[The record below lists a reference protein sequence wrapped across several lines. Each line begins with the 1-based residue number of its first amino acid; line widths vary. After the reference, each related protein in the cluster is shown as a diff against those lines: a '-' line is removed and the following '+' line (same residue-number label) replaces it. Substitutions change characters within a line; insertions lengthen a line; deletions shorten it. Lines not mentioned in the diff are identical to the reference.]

1 MISPGLLGFLGPNLC
16 FKCLH
21 ILYAKFSFKR
31 CDSSH
36 WIAEFV
42 WISKNLCLYTR
53 RNFRDFV
60 LTKKNP
66 KQKGCVCVLGGGGEE
81 VGIVA
86 PLSIVIYNFVC
97 SPCTIRLSTTD
108 VPLHEY
114 DWVRYWLSTTRER
127 NPVII
132 CCFEDMA
139 SKSSGEFP
147 FYKNHTFLEFKPAS
161 FIPYLGQWWVM
172 LSVRKYA

>member
-21 ILYAKFSFKR
+21 ILYAKFSFKT

-60 LTKKNP
+60 LMKKNP
-66 KQKGCVCVLGGGGEE
+66 KQKGCVCVCVCEGGGG
-81 VGIVA
+81 GWGSSHPWASLYIT
-86 PLSIVIYNFVC
+86 L
-97 SPCTIRLSTTD
+97 CTLR
-108 VPLHEY
+108 VRY
-114 DWVRYWLSTTRER
+114 DWVRLTYQCMSTTRER
-127 NPVII
+127 DPVII
-132 CCFEDMA
+132 SCFEDMA

-147 FYKNHTFLEFKPAS
+147 FYKNYTFLEFKPAS
-161 FIPYLGQWWVM
+161 FIPYLGQWWLM